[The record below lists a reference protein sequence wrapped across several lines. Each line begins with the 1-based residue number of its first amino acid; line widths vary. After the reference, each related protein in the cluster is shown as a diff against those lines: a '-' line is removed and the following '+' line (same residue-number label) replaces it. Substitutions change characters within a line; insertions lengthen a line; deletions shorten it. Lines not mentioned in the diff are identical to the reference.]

1 MTEVC
6 LVIFMEQCCSRLWV
20 CVHYRFQLCF
30 GPPWMPIEWLCLWQY
45 SMKLFHRQLK
55 THTRSKKHKDMT
67 EGCLLVMTEGPQV
80 SWLAFVFLDDKRK
93 LESLSTAREEPWY
106 RNWGTI
112 MLIQFFLSLSLVT
125 WWWYKLMKKSVSI
138 CLISREN
145 SSELLTES
153 MERIAF
159 SLKNRIVCWSQW
171 GPKPH
176 EFT

>member
-1 MTEVC
+1 MFVSVC
-6 LVIFMEQCCSRLWV
+6 SLQVSTLLWST
-20 CVHYRFQLCF
+20 
-30 GPPWMPIEWLCLWQY
+30 MDA
-45 SMKLFHRQLK
+45 HRVALSVTVFYETFPQ
-55 THTRSKKHKDMT
+55 TT
-67 EGCLLVMTEGPQV
+67 EGSHQIPEAQRHDWGLLAGPQV
-80 SWLAFVFLDDKRK
+80 SWLAFVFLGDKKK
-93 LESLSTAREEPWY
+93 LESLSTASEEPWY
-106 RNWGTI
+106 RNWRTI
-112 MLIQFFLSLSLVT
+112 LLIQFFLSLSLVT

-159 SLKNRIVCWSQW
+159 SLKNRVVCWSQW